1 MEEAKIKEK
10 LEGNQNNS
18 HILSHTY
25 TTQKKKILNLLYP
38 DQPPA
43 RQEAKKK

>member
-1 MEEAKIKEK
+1 MEEAKIKDK

-18 HILSHTY
+18 HILSHTH
-25 TTQKKKILNLLYP
+25 TTQKKTLNLLHP